1 MFGLFSKNKK
11 EKQIKSI
18 KGFYSMI
25 DGDSIDLSE
34 VDDDMFSN
42 RVLGEGI
49 AVKPTSNTVVS
60 PCDGEVT
67 LISET
72 KHAIGLKNEDGIE
85 VLIHIGLDTVSL
97 NGEGFETLC
106 KTGDQV
112 KVGKPLVKVDRELL
126 KEKNIQDITMMVF
139 VEQNGYTLSNYHT
152 NKSVESGKSLL
163 VEYE

>member
-1 MFGLFSKNKK
+1 MLGLFSKSKK
-11 EKQIKSI
+11 EKQRKSI

-42 RVLGEGI
+42 RVLGDGI

-60 PCDGEVT
+60 PCDGEIT

-139 VEQNGYTLSNYHT
+139 VEQNGYILSNYYT

>member
-1 MFGLFSKNKK
+1 MLGLFSKSKK
-11 EKQIKSI
+11 EKQRKSI

-42 RVLGEGI
+42 RVLGDGI

-60 PCDGEVT
+60 PCDGEIT

-139 VEQNGYTLSNYHT
+139 VEQNGYILSNYHT